1 MVYNSEMSWHSC
13 CWYLDI
19 RVYTRVE
26 VRIVLTF
33 STRNRSTFPI
43 LIV

>member
-1 MVYNSEMSWHSC
+1 MVYDSERNWHKC

-26 VRIVLTF
+26 VRIVLAF
-33 STRNRSTFPI
+33 PTRNRSTFPL